1 MDKNK
6 ISLIEAKKERRDLER
21 EILCLL
27 KNFEDKNNVEIYGID
42 MDHLRS
48 NDDYSARVIDVK
60 IKILL

>member
-21 EILCLL
+21 EILGLL